1 VKPKR
6 APYARPS
13 VWYAVIALSVV
24 VAIVLVVAG
33 LEISHLRSQI
43 NTLQGQV
50 SETYLMLLKL
60 LGQGK

>member
-1 VKPKR
+1 
-6 APYARPS
+6 
-13 VWYAVIALSVV
+13 
-24 VAIVLVVAG
+24 LVVAG